1 MREQI
6 KQKVERD
13 QISLY
18 SISKATQLAWI
29 TVKNYI
35 QTDLPFNPTTE
46 SLIKNYLKL

>member
-6 KQKVERD
+6 KKKVEREN
-13 QISLY
+13 ISLY
-18 SISKATQLAWI
+18 SISKNTQLAWI

>member
-6 KQKVERD
+6 KQKVEME
-13 QISLY
+13 QISIY

-46 SLIKNYLKL
+46 VLIKNYLKL